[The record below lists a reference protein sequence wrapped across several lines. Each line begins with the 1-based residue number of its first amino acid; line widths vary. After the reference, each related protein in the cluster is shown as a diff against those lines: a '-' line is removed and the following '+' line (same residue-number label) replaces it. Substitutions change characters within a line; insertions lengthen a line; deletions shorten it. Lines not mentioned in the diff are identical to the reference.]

1 MAKKAKKK
9 KKKDEKLSIMDSFT
23 AAAEKE
29 LGKGSIYKSDGK
41 TRHIG
46 VPLPSFSFEFL
57 LGSNVLWLGASYG
70 LAGPTQSFKS
80 SLAMELMRGMLRIGG
95 RGVTVETEGGKI
107 SDLMIES
114 LLGDLRKNHKIMP
127 ATSVEEAQDNLTF
140 VLKWFKSSFPKND
153 TLLCLML
160 DSLFGSA
167 GEEKKTKLE
176 KEGHGGRAFPLEAL
190 LWSQWLQ
197 VQSPRLSGL
206 PMILMFVNHLKG
218 KMDGDGWRHP
228 GGDAQDFYSTVY
240 MHVVRTGS
248 YDGADMAITSVRI
261 RTVKHSYYLPGRKI
275 FVPYVFDKIA
285 NHLYFDW
292 GHSTADLL
300 TGDLVPST
308 VKDALAVTRHGK
320 SMTALSRTFTCKE
333 LGMKEVTGKV
343 LGDAIHAS
351 PEIMTRLRE
360 AARINMYT
368 VWGGVMPVVEDR
380 PKQPDAP
387 VELEED
393 VDEDALDI

>member
-1 MAKKAKKK
+1 MAKKKAAKKK
-9 KKKDEKLSIMDSFT
+9 KKQLGIMESFT

-29 LGKGSIYKSDGK
+29 LGKGAIYESNGK
-41 TRHIG
+41 TRHVG
-46 VPLPSFSFEFL
+46 VPLPSFSFEYL

-95 RGVTVETEGGKI
+95 RGITVETEGGKI
-107 SDLMIES
+107 SDVMIDS
-114 LLGDLRKNHKIMP
+114 LLGNLRKNHKIMP

-140 VLKWFKSSFPKND
+140 ALTWFKQNFPKND

-167 GEEKKTKLE
+167 GEEKKKKLE
-176 KEGHGGRAFPLEAL
+176 KDGHGGRAFPLEAL

-197 VQSPRLSGL
+197 VHSPRLSGL
-206 PMILMFVNHLKG
+206 PMVLMFVNHLKG

-240 MHVVRTGS
+240 MHVVRAKVF
-248 YDGADMAITSVRI
+248 DGADMAITAVRI

-308 VKDALAVTRHGK
+308 VKDALAVTAHGK
-320 SMTALSRTFTCKE
+320 SMTALGRRFSCKE
-333 LGMKEVTGKV
+333 LGMKDVMGKE
-343 LGDAIHAS
+343 LGDAIHAD

-360 AARINMYT
+360 AARINMYD
-368 VWGGVMPVVEDR
+368 VWDGVMPVPVDV
-380 PKQPDAP
+380 PKEPDEP

-393 VDEDALDI
+393 TDEDALDI